1 MREQNKKKRLEAVRK
16 SIAKPEGELLKYENL
31 PFSNELFVT
40 YRCISS
46 YTFKILMKNAGLHT
60 LSKTLIAVILL
71 FSISKSNAQPSSL
84 DKVRTD
90 FTALLQRPLVDPK
103 PSLQTFTTDSVL
115 IEKGFFYAE
124 ASEQVPLL
132 IYKPVVSEIKK
143 LPVVICLHG
152 TGGSKDA
159 DGIKSLLYRF
169 SKLGFIAVAI
179 DARYHGERVKAVPGH
194 NSYVEAIIKA
204 WQNKDSTQQQHP
216 FFFDT
221 VYDLWRLVD
230 YLTTRS
236 DIDANRI
243 GMMGISMGGI
253 ETWMAASVDTRI
265 KVAVPVISA
274 QSFKWSLENDRWQG
288 RARTIWGAHEQAA
301 KDLGDTGVN
310 RNNVKALWNKLLPG
324 ITNEFDCPSMI
335 RLFTPRPLLL
345 LSTEKDQN
353 CPLPG
358 AQLAFEA
365 ATNAYRSENALDKL
379 QIDVEPDEPHRFTPK
394 HIEMMI
400 DWFKK
405 WL

>member
-1 MREQNKKKRLEAVRK
+1 MRNSYLQTLGNSFCLVKTIITGV
-16 SIAKPEGELLKYENL
+16 
-31 PFSNELFVT
+31 LFFN
-40 YRCISS
+40 IS
-46 YTFKILMKNAGLHT
+46 FL
-60 LSKTLIAVILL
+60 
-71 FSISKSNAQPSSL
+71 NAQPPSV
-84 DKVRTD
+84 DKVRND

-103 PSLQTFTTDSVL
+103 PSLQNFTTDSVL
-115 IEKGFFYAE
+115 IEKGSFYSE
-124 ASEQVPLL
+124 ATEKVPLL
-132 IYKPVVSEIKK
+132 IYKPVLKTTNRFPI
-143 LPVVICLHG
+143 VICLHG

-159 DGIKSLLYRF
+159 DGIKDLLNRF
-169 SKLGFIAVAI
+169 VKLGFMAVAI

-194 NSYVEAIIKA
+194 NNYVEAIIKA
-204 WQNKDSTQQQHP
+204 WQNKDATQQQHP
-216 FFFDT
+216 FYFDT

-230 YLTTRS
+230 YLITRP

-274 QSFKWSLENDRWQG
+274 QSFKWSLENERWQG

-310 RNNVKALWNKLLPG
+310 SNNVKALWDKLLPG
-324 ITNEFDCPSMI
+324 ILNEFDCPSMI
-335 RLFTPRPLLL
+335 RLFAPRPLLIL
-345 LSTEKDQN
+345 NTEKDPN
-353 CPLPG
+353 NPLPG
-358 AQLAFEA
+358 AQIAFEA

-379 QIDVEPDEPHRFTPK
+379 QVDVEPNEPHRFTPK

-400 DWFKK
+400 DWFRK